1 MQRSNVL
8 SYGICFM
15 TSMPLPRIGFGG
27 GHAARVLLRSQR
39 IRFLSPEMN
48 DMKTW
53 IQSASLATLL
63 VTAVG
68 PALAADLS
76 DAIPPDMFLAVYGK
90 HNPERD
96 YQREYYNDI
105 WREVEKSR
113 ILERAVQMVQSQVAE
128 DDVAQILAVRDT
140 LRAAVEPIQW
150 EHLAN
155 CSEVVYCQKFEGVT
169 TQHLLM
175 MRFPEDGASSLV
187 EGVVNLFRLAEQ
199 EANGNLTVVEETQN
213 EAQLTSLRLPLP
225 PGVPF
230 TLTPVVG
237 VRGDLFVFSTN
248 PELVKQ
254 GLTLLDNPDSESK
267 FDDPRFKEALTHLP
281 EAEDAVVFFDGETL
295 FRQLNGLVA
304 FIQGVGAGNDEAL
317 RVSQLLQSFLNEVAV
332 IDYEVTVEYTQR
344 FTNRSASYGKA
355 AAGYREKTFGKMFA
369 NQRPF
374 KDWSKWVPAN
384 ATSFSMNSGATLH
397 PLYEWVTHTIPEL
410 FPESQQ
416 AFDQLAEVQ
425 DKFDIHLDED
435 LLQGFGGES
444 VSVTFPGPPTPFG
457 PSQQSA
463 TFLRCEN
470 PDRIRELVHRG
481 IALLQQIPQVKA
493 QGLTIKESSR
503 LEGFEELSAGIFMMM
518 GGLTPTVGFQDGW
531 MAVASH
537 ADAIES
543 VMLTKGGESESF
555 ASSDR
560 FTQFGL
566 EVTGDVHSISYSN
579 TGESIRQLGQGLQQV
594 GAMLPM
600 IIGMAGQGN
609 NAPDLAPLQDVLS
622 LLPSVGRIITKFD
635 FIESKLSVTQ
645 PGPTEDTYVRHNVTM
660 IRPPESGTDTS
671 SSRN

>member
-1 MQRSNVL
+1 MMQS
-8 SYGICFM
+8 
-15 TSMPLPRIGFGG
+15 
-27 GHAARVLLRSQR
+27 RVS
-39 IRFLSPEMN
+39 
-48 DMKTW
+48 
-53 IQSASLATLL
+53 
-63 VTAVG
+63 
-68 PALAADLS
+68 
-76 DAIPPDMFLAVYGK
+76 
-90 HNPERD
+90 
-96 YQREYYNDI
+96 
-105 WREVEKSR
+105 
-113 ILERAVQMVQSQVAE
+113 E
-128 DDVAQILAVRDT
+128 DDVEQILAVQDT
-140 LRAAVEPIQW
+140 LKAAVEPIQW

-155 CSEVVYCQKFEGVT
+155 CSEAAYGQKFEGVT

-187 EGVVNLFRLAEQ
+187 EGVVNLFRLAE
-199 EANGNLTVVEETQN
+199 ENANGNLTVVEETRN

-248 PELVKQ
+248 PELVEQ
-254 GLTLLDNPDSESK
+254 GLTLLDNPDHESK
-267 FDDPRFKEALTHLP
+267 FDDSRFKEALTHLP

-304 FIQGVGAGNDEAL
+304 FIQGVGAGNDEVL
-317 RVSQLLQSFLNEVAV
+317 RVSQLLQAFLSEVAV
-332 IDYEVTVEYTQR
+332 IDHEITVEYTDG

-355 AAGYREKTFGKMFA
+355 ATGYREKAFGKMFA
-369 NQRPF
+369 NQKPF

-384 ATSFSMNSGATLH
+384 ASSFSLTSGATLH
-397 PLYEWVTHTIPEL
+397 PVYEWVTQKIPEL

-416 AFDQLAEVQ
+416 AFDQFAEVQ
-425 DKFDIHLDED
+425 DMYDIHLDED
-435 LLQGFGGES
+435 LLQGFGGEC

-463 TFLRCEN
+463 TFLRCEK
-470 PDRIRELVHRG
+470 PDRIRDLVHRG
-481 IALLQQIPQVKA
+481 IAVLQQIPQVKA
-493 QGLTIKESSR
+493 QGLTIKESAR
-503 LEGFEELSAGIFMMM
+503 LEGYEELSAGMFMML

-531 MAVASH
+531 MAMGSH

-555 ASSDR
+555 AASDT

-566 EVTGDVHSISYSN
+566 EVTGDVHAISYSN
-579 TGESIRQLGQGLQQV
+579 TGESIRQVGQTMQQV

-600 IIGMAGQGN
+600 IIGMAGGGN
-609 NAPDLAPLQDVLS
+609 NAPDLEPVKDVLS
-622 LLPSVGRIITKFD
+622 LLPSIGRIITKFD
-635 FIESKLSVTQ
+635 FIESKLCVTQ

-660 IRPPESGTDTS
+660 IRPPESGADES

>member
-1 MQRSNVL
+1 
-8 SYGICFM
+8 
-15 TSMPLPRIGFGG
+15 
-27 GHAARVLLRSQR
+27 
-39 IRFLSPEMN
+39 
-48 DMKTW
+48 MKTW

-225 PGVPF
+225 PRVPL

-237 VRGDLFVFSTN
+237 VRGDLSVFSTN

-267 FDDPRFKEALTHLP
+267 FDDPRFQGALAHLP

-374 KDWSKWVPAN
+374 KDWSKWVPAS

-410 FPESQQ
+410 FP
-416 AFDQLAEVQ
+416 
-425 DKFDIHLDED
+425 
-435 LLQGFGGES
+435 
-444 VSVTFPGPPTPFG
+444 
-457 PSQQSA
+457 
-463 TFLRCEN
+463 
-470 PDRIRELVHRG
+470 
-481 IALLQQIPQVKA
+481 
-493 QGLTIKESSR
+493 
-503 LEGFEELSAGIFMMM
+503 
-518 GGLTPTVGFQDGW
+518 
-531 MAVASH
+531 
-537 ADAIES
+537 
-543 VMLTKGGESESF
+543 
-555 ASSDR
+555 
-560 FTQFGL
+560 
-566 EVTGDVHSISYSN
+566 
-579 TGESIRQLGQGLQQV
+579 
-594 GAMLPM
+594 
-600 IIGMAGQGN
+600 
-609 NAPDLAPLQDVLS
+609 
-622 LLPSVGRIITKFD
+622 
-635 FIESKLSVTQ
+635 
-645 PGPTEDTYVRHNVTM
+645 
-660 IRPPESGTDTS
+660 
-671 SSRN
+671 